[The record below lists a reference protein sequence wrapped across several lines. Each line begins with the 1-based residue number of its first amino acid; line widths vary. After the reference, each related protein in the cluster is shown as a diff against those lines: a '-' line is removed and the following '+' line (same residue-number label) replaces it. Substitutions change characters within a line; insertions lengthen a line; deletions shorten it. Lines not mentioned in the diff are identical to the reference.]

1 MTFIYLFLLSIFI
14 SCRVLL
20 LSFALHV
27 PFLLFNVLKFEACLY
42 SLSTLSSLLIKHP
55 SPHLSTSW
63 KSQKRFHLSQFCF
76 IQNDVGISLSNKLST
91 GPAPSS
97 QSITTRLD
105 SFENPPLPPSS
116 SRVLWKPIRR
126 KCMKKIYINFNMPP

>member
-1 MTFIYLFLLSIFI
+1 MTFIYVFLLSIFI
-14 SCRVLL
+14 LCSVLL

-42 SLSTLSSLLIKHP
+42 SLLFLSNIPRFTYLL
-55 SPHLSTSW
+55 LGNLE
-63 KSQKRFHLSQFCF
+63 KRFHLSQFCF

-105 SFENPPLPPSS
+105 SFEHPPLPPSS